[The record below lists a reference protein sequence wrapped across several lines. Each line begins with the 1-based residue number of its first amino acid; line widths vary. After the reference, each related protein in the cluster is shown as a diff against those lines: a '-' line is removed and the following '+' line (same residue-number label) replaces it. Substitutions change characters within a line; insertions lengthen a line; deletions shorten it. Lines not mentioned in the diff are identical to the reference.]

1 MADIKL
7 LGFYYLQTHAKKS
20 TVIFMQRQ
28 NKKSP
33 KARQSASFTLSNS
46 AFGELTRAVKDSRSL
61 ILPPKTTVPTPENE
75 VKSGT
80 QIQR

>member
-1 MADIKL
+1 
-7 LGFYYLQTHAKKS
+7 
-20 TVIFMQRQ
+20 MQRQ

-80 QIQR
+80 QIQRWTLQSILCFHLFLVNMLGVYI